1 MYLFLFAAL
10 LVVFQYVNEKK
21 IFESK
26 ERKIGQLEQEIAA
39 AKDSIG
45 TLNENLQDAGYFN
58 LENNENAY
66 TYFEKYGIEVN
77 DLSERIA
84 NEIISKN
91 TTKGNDL
98 IPYEN
103 AIGVF
108 RINKVK
114 VLNHKW
120 AIADF
125 SDGKR
130 WGELLLQY
138 DISQDNT
145 ITFELIKSLIYP
157 AGTS

>member
-26 ERKIGQLEQEIAA
+26 ERKIGQLEQEIAS
-39 AKDSIG
+39 AKDSIAA
-45 TLNENLQDAGYFN
+45 LNENLQDAGYFN

-66 TYFEKYGIEVN
+66 SYFEKYGV
-77 DLSERIA
+77 DVDSLSERIS
-84 NEIISKN
+84 NEIISRN

-120 AIADF
+120 IIADF

-138 DISQDNT
+138 DISKDNT